1 MTFEQWREGIQA
13 KVTGTVN
20 LHAVFGQSVDFF
32 TMLSSVVGVQG
43 TYAQVNYNAANAFQ
57 DAFAQSCAAQNLPA
71 RSLDLSMVADEG
83 QGAQAESIEFLERH
97 GLRQI
102 SLDVVTAAVHYTIL
116 NPVPSSP
123 AHAQIL
129 CGFRQ
134 EHPDSGTKIA
144 ALQRPDARFSHIWFR
159 PSDNNSAAVKDGE
172 YDVQSALQSST
183 SAQMAI
189 QAAFTALKKHISQLL
204 DVAEST
210 IEPDRTV
217 ASYGL
222 DSLTAMELR
231 KFVNT
236 RLSSPVQMLE
246 IMNPVSIM
254 DFAEL
259 VAKKSRFVNAA
270 VFEDAE

>member
-1 MTFEQWREGIQA
+1 MTFEQWSNGIQA
-13 KVTGTVN
+13 KVTGTIK
-20 LHAVFGQSVDFF
+20 LYAVFGKSVDFF

-57 DAFAQSCAAQNLPA
+57 DAFARSCAAQNLPA
-71 RSLDLSMVADEG
+71 RSLDLSIVADEG

-102 SLDVVTAAVHYTIL
+102 SLDVVIAAVHYTIL
-116 NPVPSSP
+116 NPVASSP

-144 ALQRPDARFSHIWFR
+144 ALQRADARFSHIWIR
-159 PSDNNSAAVKDGE
+159 PSEDKSAGVKDGE

-183 SAQMAI
+183 SPQMAI
-189 QAAFTALKKHISQLL
+189 QAVFTALKQHISQLL
-204 DVAEST
+204 DVGESD
-210 IEPDRTV
+210 IQPDRTV

-222 DSLTAMELR
+222 DSLTAIEL
-231 KFVNT
+231 KKWVNT
-236 RLSSPVQMLE
+236 RLSSAVQTLE
-246 IMNPVSIM
+246 IMNPISILN
-254 DFAEL
+254 FAGL
-259 VAKKSRFVNAA
+259 VARRSRLVNAT
-270 VFEDAE
+270 VFEGVE

>member
-116 NPVPSSP
+116 NPLQQTGGHGRLVLGWRYRAWEPADLSCPS
-123 AHAQIL
+123 H
-129 CGFRQ
+129 
-134 EHPDSGTKIA
+134 T
-144 ALQRPDARFSHIWFR
+144 
-159 PSDNNSAAVKDGE
+159 
-172 YDVQSALQSST
+172 SST
-183 SAQMAI
+183 
-189 QAAFTALKKHISQLL
+189 
-204 DVAEST
+204 
-210 IEPDRTV
+210 
-217 ASYGL
+217 
-222 DSLTAMELR
+222 
-231 KFVNT
+231 N
-236 RLSSPVQMLE
+236 
-246 IMNPVSIM
+246 
-254 DFAEL
+254 
-259 VAKKSRFVNAA
+259 
-270 VFEDAE
+270 